1 MTAKSSARWGE
12 TMSAPRIGLVL
23 GSGAARGWA
32 HIGVIEA
39 LRAEEIE
46 PEIVCGCSMGALVG
60 AAYVTDALPALKQF
74 AESLKVGGVVRLLDI
89 GLSGGGLINGAR
101 IVELLGELGVK
112 APIEACAK
120 PFAAVATNLE
130 TGREVWL
137 REGPIEEAVRSS
149 ISIPGIFNPVRLGN
163 AWLGDGALVNPV
175 PVSLCRALDADII
188 IAVHVNSAG
197 LVRFGAPAKEA
208 AGDKPPGPDFANRLL
223 AQIAPAMRTQATEI
237 MSRLFPPPAVAPGYF
252 EVFFNAI
259 NIMEDQIT
267 RSRLA
272 GEPPDLLLTPKL
284 DHIGPLEFQRA
295 SEAITEGYACM
306 EQAMPALK
314 RLLS

>member
-1 MTAKSSARWGE
+1 
-12 TMSAPRIGLVL
+12 MSAPRIGLVL

-39 LRAEEIE
+39 LRAAAIE
-46 PEIVCGCSMGALVG
+46 PQIVCGCSMGALVG
-60 AAYVTDALPALKQF
+60 AAYVTDALPALKVF
-74 AESLKVGGVVRLLDI
+74 AEALKVGGVLKLLDVS
-89 GLSGGGLINGAR
+89 LSGGGLINGAR

-112 APIEACAK
+112 TPIEACAK

-137 REGPIEEAVRSS
+137 REGPIEDAVRAS
-149 ISIPGIFNPVRLGN
+149 ISIPGIFNPMRLGT

-175 PVSLCRALDADII
+175 PVSLCRALDAEII

-197 LVRFGAPAKEA
+197 LVRFGAPAKA
-208 AGDKPPGPDFANRLL
+208 VADDKPAGADFPNRLL
-223 AQIAPAMRTQATEI
+223 AQVAPTVRAQASDI
-237 MSRLFPPPAVAPGYF
+237 ISRLFPPPTVAPGYF

-272 GEPPDLLLTPKL
+272 GEPPDLLLMPKL

-295 SEAITEGYACM
+295 SEAIAEGRACM

-314 RLLS
+314 RLL